1 MGDQISPG
9 EQWGMRDL
17 VLYQGYSAI
26 EGGGFWL
33 TDLVGFLLKF
43 EFLRT
48 PQEWSLAE
56 KEETGFLRYKM
67 NRVFNLSV
75 VKGEGD

>member
-1 MGDQISPG
+1 
-9 EQWGMRDL
+9 MRNF
-17 VLYQGYSAI
+17 VIYQGYSDS

-43 EFLRT
+43 ELLRT
-48 PQEWSLAE
+48 PQERSLAE
-56 KEETGFLRYKM
+56 KEENGFLRYRM
-67 NRVFNLSV
+67 NGVFNLSV